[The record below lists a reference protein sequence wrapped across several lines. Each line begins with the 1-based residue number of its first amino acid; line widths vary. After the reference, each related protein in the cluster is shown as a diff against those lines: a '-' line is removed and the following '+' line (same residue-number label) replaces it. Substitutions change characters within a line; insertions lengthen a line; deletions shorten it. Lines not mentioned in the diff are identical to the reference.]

1 MRQEL
6 NLISL
11 FGYNKMMMMRDN
23 AVGNCSA
30 VCVPTVLA
38 CNYVVGVDNANQMCK
53 LELICGYQIKY
64 RFALNSDS

>member
-11 FGYNKMMMMRDN
+11 FGYNKIMMRDD

-38 CNYVVGVDNANQMCK
+38 CNYVVGVDNVNQMCK
-53 LELICGYQIKY
+53 LRLICGY
-64 RFALNSDS
+64 RFAMNCDS